1 MIKKLG
7 LTTIVLSAL
16 LLSGCGGGSNSS
28 SSKSGDLIIDNDSI
42 YGIGKVFIKKT
53 SDTNPH
59 GISILTQP
67 IAAGTEVALSTKI
80 CDTNIDIKI
89 ITTDNRAF
97 YSRNKYLPCDGTFTL
112 HIYNSSN

>member
-53 SDTNPH
+53 SNTTYSIN
-59 GISILTQP
+59 ILTQP